1 MRFWAI
7 WDHLLDALVWLSGL
21 TVALMTL
28 AVGID
33 VLTRNLGTGGL
44 AWAFDF
50 VEYGMLIVT
59 MGMAA
64 AILRIDRHVE
74 VDLVLMLVPG
84 RISWA
89 MRLLNGVILVGV
101 SAVLAWYAS
110 QAAWQSFSQGSTLFR
125 YIRIPEWLPFAAV
138 AFMFFSLAVE
148 GVRRLHRFAIQP
160 AEDAGGRSDAF

>member
-7 WDHLLDALVWLSGL
+7 WDLVLDALVWFSGV

-28 AVGID
+28 AVGCD

-50 VEYGMLIVT
+50 VEYGMLVVT

-64 AILRIDRHVE
+64 AILRMGRHVE
-74 VDLVLMLVPG
+74 VDLVLILVPP

-89 MRLLNGVILVGV
+89 MRLMNGAALVAI
-101 SAVLAWYAS
+101 SAVLAWYAG
-110 QAAWQSFSQGSTLFR
+110 QAALQSFSQGSLIFR
-125 YIRIPEWLPFAAV
+125 YVLIPEWIPFAAV
-138 AFMFFSLAVE
+138 SFMFFSLAVE
-148 GVRRLHRFAIQP
+148 GVRRLHVFLIRP
-160 AEDAGGRSDAF
+160 AEEAGGRSDAF

>member
-1 MRFWAI
+1 MRFWAL
-7 WDHLLDALVWLSGL
+7 WDHVLDLLVWLSGL

-28 AVGID
+28 AVGLD

-50 VEYGMLIVT
+50 VEYGMLLVT

-64 AILRIDRHVE
+64 AILRLGRHVE
-74 VDLVLMLVPG
+74 VDLVLILVPS
-84 RISWA
+84 RVSWV
-89 MRLLNGVILVGV
+89 MRLLNGLLLIGV

-110 QAAWQSFSQGSTLFR
+110 QAALQSFSQGSLIFR
-125 YIRIPEWLPFAAV
+125 YVRIPEWIPFAAV

-148 GVRRLHRFAIQP
+148 GVRRLHLLLVRP
-160 AEDAGGRSDAF
+160 AEEAIGRSDAF